1 MKQFFSEN
9 EKKNLKQKINILM
22 LKLQL
27 KTEQKMQHF
36 LKEKK
41 PIIKL

>member
-1 MKQFFSEN
+1 
-9 EKKNLKQKINILM
+9 M

-41 PIIKL
+41 HNQIMKINVVFSF